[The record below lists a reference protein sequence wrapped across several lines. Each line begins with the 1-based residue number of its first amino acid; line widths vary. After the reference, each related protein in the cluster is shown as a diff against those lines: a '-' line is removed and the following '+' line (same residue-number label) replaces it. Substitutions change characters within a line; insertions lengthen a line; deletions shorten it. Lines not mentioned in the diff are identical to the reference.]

1 MTSTFDGETYLFDV
15 SSIII
20 YKIIDSEYSYEVILP
35 EPIETISSLSLN
47 YNKDILGVFTDS
59 PITLYKIKSTTEYEV
74 IKTITDVEAGCFAK
88 HFNQFLCIM

>member
-1 MTSTFDGETYLFDV
+1 MVKHIYLMFQV
-15 SSIII
+15 LL